1 MSKIKKKVT
10 EEKKQIKD
18 NASFTS
24 NDKINNLN
32 LIQNSNS
39 NLNIMKS
46 VPNKAVNLFNKGKK
60 QNKNEEK
67 KVNKTSINLNAI
79 KKSEPTKLVNKKVNS
94 NNNQSQKNKNK
105 NKNKNKEKEKDKEKE
120 KEIEI
125 YKNNNFKKRKRN
137 STSPLKERGF
147 SAEQSKTNNQI
158 KNDNSMNEKIEK
170 NLNTTKSYTY
180 LSNTKI
186 KMSNSD
192 IKENNSNNKEIKI
205 NSANKQKSKVLI
217 NEKNEEKKTENK
229 NKKIEKKI
237 ICNTRPNSNRDSR
250 ERDRD
255 LNKTLNNRKIKN
267 PLKNSN
273 TNTLKPK
280 SKGMKIPIKNL
291 TPKSNEKL
299 IERRKKREEEKLKRN
314 EEYEKIDVEN
324 EKNINNILYQISKFD
339 DFLNFFSNYLIE
351 VNINNINNDNFFN
364 EITLINQSTEEL
376 NLKIKIIESYLKDNL
391 EKNIKTI
398 TTTKETS
405 EQRTIIYNQCFE
417 QCSTILLEIN
427 NLLNSYLTKEKEDK
441 KIKEENTKEMNK
453 ENNKS
458 KSDLSQIKKLS
469 KMIKKSTKKFSKKS
483 ILSNDENFDDD
494 IDEEANIDTEN
505 SKPIG
510 VNLIKANY
518 FNVEKPHEE
527 NLKYTLYKEKSA
539 LLIDE
544 DELEF
549 DIKQCDISKIIIG
562 EIEPFRDIIEAD
574 KINLYKHQRSKSSF
588 NLKSKMSKKKFNFE
602 NIHILEEGH
611 QIDDLEGE
619 DSVDDNLSEDN
630 DGFDDDI
637 IAFGDNSNSVKRL
650 LPYHIS
656 KISFCKKF
664 AEGNDNYEFINED
677 ETLKKKEMKI
687 HKSKS
692 RSKGKFTR
700 TKSKLNNKNN
710 TNNKNNNNNKNNINN
725 NNENENI
732 INIIQRKNQ
741 ELQIQ
746 RIPSDECIIY

>member
-1 MSKIKKKVT
+1 
-10 EEKKQIKD
+10 
-18 NASFTS
+18 
-24 NDKINNLN
+24 
-32 LIQNSNS
+32 
-39 NLNIMKS
+39 
-46 VPNKAVNLFNKGKK
+46 
-60 QNKNEEK
+60 
-67 KVNKTSINLNAI
+67 
-79 KKSEPTKLVNKKVNS
+79 
-94 NNNQSQKNKNK
+94 
-105 NKNKNKEKEKDKEKE
+105 
-120 KEIEI
+120 
-125 YKNNNFKKRKRN
+125 
-137 STSPLKERGF
+137 
-147 SAEQSKTNNQI
+147 
-158 KNDNSMNEKIEK
+158 
-170 NLNTTKSYTY
+170 
-180 LSNTKI
+180 
-186 KMSNSD
+186 
-192 IKENNSNNKEIKI
+192 
-205 NSANKQKSKVLI
+205 
-217 NEKNEEKKTENK
+217 
-229 NKKIEKKI
+229 
-237 ICNTRPNSNRDSR
+237 
-250 ERDRD
+250 
-255 LNKTLNNRKIKN
+255 
-267 PLKNSN
+267 
-273 TNTLKPK
+273 
-280 SKGMKIPIKNL
+280 MKIPIKNL

-314 EEYEKIDVEN
+314 EEYEKIDNEN
-324 EKNINNILYQISKFD
+324 EKNINNILYEISKFD
-339 DFLNFFSNYLIE
+339 DFLNSFSNYLNE
-351 VNINNINNDNFFN
+351 VNKNNINNDKFFN
-364 EITLINQSTEEL
+364 EITVINQSTEEL

-391 EKNIKTI
+391 EKIIKTI

-417 QCSTILLEIN
+417 QCTTILLDIN
-427 NLLNSYLTKEKEDK
+427 NLLNSYLTIEKEDK
-441 KIKEENTKEMNK
+441 KLKEENTKEMNK

-458 KSDLSQIKKLS
+458 KSDISQMKKLS

-619 DSVDDNLSEDN
+619 DSVDDNLSEVN
-630 DGFDDDI
+630 DGFDDDDI
-637 IAFGDNSNSVKRL
+637 IGFGDNSNSVKRL

-677 ETLKKKEMKI
+677 ETLKKKGMKI

-710 TNNKNNNNNKNNINN
+710 INNNNNNINN
-725 NNENENI
+725 NNEHDNK
-732 INIIQRKNQ
+732 INIIQRRNQ
-741 ELQIQ
+741 ELQIH